1 YLNPTPF
8 LVHHH
13 HAPNSP
19 SATITSSRI
28 TSPQHSRLPSATA
41 PTPASSLTPQAG
53 PTPWSNRQKTSP
65 PVPSLVSSLLLL
77 ETRLFVIAQGDDNL
91 KCETVGCAAGTA
103 CTYHA
108 NTAAVAAAAE
118 SVNDASFC
126 PVICTLQ
133 TLPRTAKQLSVTT
146 GLTRSDVSFPA
157 SAFLIP
163 VAQTS
168 RPQPHVESPPAP
180 NILAKT
186 EK

>member
-1 YLNPTPF
+1 M
-8 LVHHH
+8 
-13 HAPNSP
+13 
-19 SATITSSRI
+19 
-28 TSPQHSRLPSATA
+28 PQI
-41 PTPASSLTPQAG
+41 PQA
-53 PTPWSNRQKTSP
+53 QQSP
-65 PVPSLVSSLLLL
+65 PLALRRHNTPDCPLPRRQHLHPVSPPKPARPPGLTVKKQ
-77 ETRLFVIAQGDDNL
+77 TRLFVIAQGDDNL

-103 CTYHA
+103 CTDHA